1 MRFNQ
6 DKLSPFFEIVKIA
19 VPAMLESLVIVAV
32 AVIDTKMIARLGDK
46 AISAVS
52 LTAQP
57 KIFVLSVF
65 FALGMALSFFIAR
78 AYGKKDKDEAKE
90 YLFSVLKIGITG
102 AVVFGILL
110 FVFARPIMELCK
122 QRR

>member
-6 DKLSPFFEIVKIA
+6 DKFSPFFEIAKIA

-32 AVIDTKMIARLGDK
+32 AVIDTKMIAVLGDK

-65 FALGMALSFFIAR
+65 FALGTALSFFIAR
-78 AYGKKDKDEAKE
+78 AYGNNDREE
-90 YLFSVLKIGITG
+90 
-102 AVVFGILL
+102 
-110 FVFARPIMELCK
+110 E
-122 QRR
+122 